1 MTRSEKTRIKREIK
15 NLKPVKL
22 FFERSYSNK
31 CETYDFS
38 FCYNCEDGD
47 AIVNENGVYF
57 GYISDWI
64 NYISCLNITTEEV
77 ESEILRNAIKEN

>member
-22 FFERSYSNK
+22 SFERSYSNK

-38 FCYNCEDGD
+38 FCYSCEDGD

-57 GYISDWI
+57 GYISDFKFSISTVLREIFVI
-64 NYISCLNITTEEV
+64 NSF
-77 ESEILRNAIKEN
+77 